1 MLCASPNTPVPGPRS
16 PGPGPVFDW
25 KLSEALTLTLFPD
38 ILAYYAF
45 IYVIVIIG
53 LATHVCAPLRVALHR
68 RPPWAK
74 GWCLGEVCVRRDDGA
89 ARQNRSRLVTTTV

>member
-1 MLCASPNTPVPGPRS
+1 MSKSWAAGEKNVCAHLLTPPVPR
-16 PGPGPVFDW
+16 PGPVFDW

-74 GWCLGEVCVRRDDGA
+74 GWCLGEVCA
-89 ARQNRSRLVTTTV
+89 